1 MKCQCDCT
9 IILENAETIAAI
21 ISALAAVIAAVIS
34 VIIYLHTIN
43 RERKLYTT
51 QEFFKLRDK
60 YPNLYN
66 ATQDKRLQYLKEM
79 ERFCTGVN
87 NKVFDIKIIK
97 QMSGHFLVKQYD
109 DYMQELIY
117 SRRNDNDNEW
127 EYIEYKKFINK
138 LKRSLKK

>member
-1 MKCQCDCT
+1 MECQCDYT
-9 IILENAETIAAI
+9 IILENAETVAAI
-21 ISALAAVIAAVIS
+21 VSALAAVIAAVIS

-117 SRRNDNDNEW
+117 SRRNDNENEW
-127 EYIEYKKFINK
+127 KYIEYEKVINK